1 MENINGYLILAAS
14 IITSAG
20 VIFNYIKGLGKNSKN
35 SVDKYIENQMAPG
48 LKEIKD
54 SIESVHNEIS
64 ILKKESDEDKMQ
76 RLRYDCLCFASDIR
90 KGIAKTR
97 QEYEEIFR
105 METEYDKL
113 IDKYDIKNGFMEEE
127 MLYVHKQYRS
137 LNGE

>member
-1 MENINGYLILAAS
+1 MENVSSYLILAAS
-14 IITSAG
+14 IITSIG

-54 SIESVHNEIS
+54 SIENVHNEIS

-113 IDKYDIKNGFMEEE
+113 IDKYNIVNGFMEEE
-127 MLYVHKQYRS
+127 MLYTHNQYRA
-137 LNGE
+137 LDNK

>member
-1 MENINGYLILAAS
+1 MENVSSYLILAAS
-14 IITSAG
+14 IITSIG
-20 VIFNYIKGLGKNSKN
+20 VIFNCIKGLGKNSKN
-35 SVDKYIENQMAPG
+35 SVDKYIENKMAPG

-54 SIESVHNEIS
+54 SIENVHNEIS

-113 IDKYDIKNGFMEEE
+113 IDKYDILNGFMEEE
-127 MLYVHKQYRS
+127 MLYTHNQYRA
-137 LNGE
+137 LDNK